1 MLDTSKMI
9 VERIGE
15 TDQHYLA
22 GNTPEL
28 ALERGD
34 LRLQLV
40 EISRNRQE
48 RVHFLHEAI
57 AILET
62 SRVEFDEMPMSLYID
77 LSLQL
82 AKAYMMYYELN
93 REAKFATI
101 TQQILKPLAHLQHGD
116 VLFFLAYASAVKAEY
131 ALARHWLE
139 KYSQCTEF
147 DLELMQ
153 HHSAFTQVHQHDWFK
168 TLIRS
173 KTH

>member
-1 MLDTSKMI
+1 MPDSSKLI
-9 VERIGE
+9 VARIGE

-40 EISRNRQE
+40 MLSRNRQE

-57 AILET
+57 AILEA
-62 SRVEFDEMPMSLYID
+62 SRIEFEEMPMSLYVD

-82 AKAYMMYYELN
+82 AKAYMIYYEISH
-93 REAKFATI
+93 ETKFATI
-101 TQQILKPLAHLQHGD
+101 TQQILKPLAYLEHGD
-116 VLFFLAYASAVKAEY
+116 ILFFIAYASVVKNEF
-131 ALARHWLE
+131 ALTRHWLG
-139 KYSQCTEF
+139 KYTRCAEF

-153 HHSAFTQVHQHDWFK
+153 RHPAFEPVRTQPWFK
-168 TLIRS
+168 DLVHT